1 MILSVKDA
9 SRYLTDKG
17 IKYSP
22 NTLNKL
28 RCNGGGP
35 IFHKIGNY
43 RVGYL
48 TDELDAFINSLI
60 SEGKTHTDL

>member
-1 MILSVKDA
+1 MILSVKEA
-9 SRYLTDKG
+9 SQYLANKG
-17 IKYSP
+17 IKYSS

-35 IFHKIGNY
+35 IFHKIGTY

-48 TDELDAFINSLI
+48 IEDLDNFITSLI
-60 SEGKTHTDL
+60 SEGKNHTGF